1 MPLNKLEN
9 FIKNAE
15 GRILYVNPNDLD
27 STDGIENQGNSLT
40 KPFKTIQRALI
51 ESARFS
57 YLRGDD
63 NDLVEKTTILVF
75 PGEHLIDN
83 RPGYAIKEAN
93 GNAIAVAPG
102 GSETNAQTELTL
114 TLNSNFD
121 LTQEDNILYKF
132 NSING
137 GIIIP
142 RGTSIVGLDL
152 RKTKVRPK
160 YVPNP
165 TDLDAPNSAIFRI
178 TGACYFWQFTFF
190 DGDESGLVYTDP
202 RDFSINNRSKP
213 TFSHHKLT
221 CFEYADGVNIPG
233 GYQLTDLD
241 MYYSKVSNA
250 FNRASGREIDQK
262 FPASPGSFAKQR
274 PEFEIVGAFAADPI
288 TITNIISGDGATP
301 GTVVTVTTQT
311 PHGLNSGTPIKI
323 QNINV
328 EDYNISTKVVQ
339 VISDTVF
346 TYALP
351 FVRSNLPAGQGAG
364 LAPGAGAAVVIE
376 TDTVS
381 GASPY
386 IFNCSLR
393 SVYGMNGMHA
403 DGSRADG
410 FRSMVVAQFTA
421 VSLQKDD
428 RAFVKYNESNRQW
441 SSGLNGSIKV
451 TGDKLSSESSATN
464 NANVFHLDSDAV
476 YRDGWKTTHIKMSND
491 AVIQIVSVFAI
502 GFHKHFECLSG
513 GDASITNS
521 NSNFGQFSLASD
533 GFKKDAFNKDD
544 KGFVTGVVTPRSVDA
559 IDAEIEWVQFDGDF
573 ITSASDDQ
581 RIYLLGY
588 SSLDIEPPAISQ
600 GYRVGAR
607 VGEKIY
613 LRDPV
618 GNEYFAEVLMTNE
631 TPTPLSN
638 VCNGTDT
645 SAKVYD
651 GVTITT
657 PASDTT
663 GRQTIYNTVGGH
675 NLLNGES
682 IRVFSETGDLPEGL
696 EEGKVYYVV
705 NASKNSSRTDGI
717 VLTGTQFQIASSKTN
732 ADAANPIYITSFLG
746 EQIRVESRIS
756 DKKVGETGHP
766 IQFDYVRGNWFVYV
780 KSGSTLKTHLE
791 GITGDS
797 EISYF
802 KRVEDGR
809 SIDEKIYKLRYVV
822 PKELENARDPVS
834 GFILQ
839 DSNSNNVR
847 SATDFTKTTISLTAD
862 PSNNITP
869 GEYDFDRNPRFISTC
884 TYSNPTNTIRF
895 VAERDHDLKINDTVV
910 IRNVTSSDNVT
921 AKDNFGFNGSFK
933 VKSTPDSKTFTTG
946 DVDILDITHAP
957 ANASFDSNIRNKSIP
972 TFSRNDAQENLY
984 VYRVEVI
991 TPYIKDIQDGVFY
1004 LYVLNAGNSI
1014 SQPSGT
1020 FGDIKYSQNITDLYP
1035 QLDRDNFEP
1044 NPPAAVSYAK
1054 RTPLGEVVTNDLKR
1068 SITRETAD
1076 KFMTAYSYGNEIT
1089 EVSSNVNPILTLSQD
1104 HGLSGITSFTSLS
1117 GGSGHNPGVYHNV
1130 RLINNNNQP
1139 PSNLEAL
1146 NLVWDGA
1153 TAEVN
1158 VDSNGVV
1165 DNVSITESGS
1175 GYTDGEILYF
1185 DTRQIGGTTG
1195 SANITVNTADI
1206 TDSNSD
1212 YVQVTGIGT
1221 ATGGYYKISA
1231 TSNKRQITIVKNAND
1246 PQINAGEYVTVVG
1259 RVGAI
1264 SNHTVSSTVNVFTST
1279 KGVGLVAGNRVRL
1292 LNASD
1297 ENLGDYL
1304 VTSATSIT
1312 FTINT
1317 TENISSAT
1325 QFMKHALS
1333 DNNASA
1339 DNLGENI
1346 GTRLHTFYDNETL
1359 YTAQSIGVGDGQFR
1373 VQNPNGTSNKIEG
1386 RFPVGCYIQVNNEI
1400 MRVRSSSLTG
1410 TGSDEIQVIR
1420 GSMGTIIETHTTNTL
1435 IKKIKLA
1442 PIELRRPSILRASGH
1457 TFEYLGYGPGNYS
1470 TGLPQ
1475 VQVKTLSEN
1484 EEFLSQSQE
1493 TACGTVLYTGM
1504 DSDGDFYIGN
1514 TKYSAQSG
1522 EQKTFDVPTPTI
1534 TGEDPN
1540 RLSVV
1545 FDEIVVKER
1554 ILVEGGK
1561 SKQILSQFDG
1571 PVTFTGDVRFAQTL
1585 VLNGVPDSLRTA
1597 GRVYIKSNSNP
1608 TACSGQGAQTAA
1620 LRVEG
1625 GVAIGGK
1632 LFVCNDTDLNGTLNV
1647 QGLSEFQTGLVPA
1660 SGGGSSIY
1668 YTIGLESWTNTHN
1681 APILFTQA
1689 LDDGTGAG
1697 NQPAWLQDY
1706 VTSVQGIPANA
1717 TASLTTVATGGHA
1730 AFTNQNANGATL
1742 QAAIRNAV
1750 GGTNPSGAIA
1760 NQQFTI
1766 VPTDG
1771 QTHSVSGTSY
1781 PVMGK
1786 LYVPTGLSAGQIDV
1800 VVVFHGTVSSGTI
1813 ASAAEGSL
1821 NHFLNPNTLN
1831 LRDKII
1837 FSAAYPQ
1844 DHISS
1849 SNQYNLPG
1857 VGTETS
1863 TFLLGDNL
1871 AYARAAVGWVKDSL
1885 NGYIAGQGGSKTIGD
1900 VYLFGHSQGG
1910 KLVAKMNTLET
1921 GISGVVANAP
1931 GPIQLDQTCS
1941 ADPGN
1946 TSCAKIAAIHGAPG
1960 GGSAANVY
1968 LGTSSL
1974 PFSEAYVANKIEIG
1988 DSDAST
1994 SLISGILPTVDAA
2007 GNGGMGVPLGSTTK
2021 AFAEAHIGRIMI
2033 GHYDGTA
2040 NSGNQFITTR
2050 SGTLKLSGNK
2060 GTEDV
2065 EIFSDTIFH
2074 TTTQSTSK
2082 DSGAI
2087 IVEGG
2092 VGIEKNL
2099 NVGGNLDVDGG
2110 LDVDGDTTLDKTSI
2124 DGELT
2129 VVGSAK
2135 VDQITLNGNTVTA
2148 TNFVGTASKANA
2160 VLIGAAMDAP
2170 GDEHPM
2176 CVVGTGINA
2185 GEYSKIYR
2193 DNQIRFKEST
2203 HELLVTGDVVAFVSD
2218 DRLKTN
2224 RVGLTNALDKVCSLN
2239 GFTYNFNENAATIG
2253 FDTETTHVGV
2263 SAQEVQKVLPEA
2275 VCPAPVGHDY
2285 ITVKYEKIVPLLIE
2299 AIKELS
2305 DKVSS
2310 LEERLNN

>member
-102 GSETNAQTELTL
+102 GSEINAQTELTL

-262 FPASPGSFAKQR
+262 FPAAPGSFSKQR

-428 RAFVKYNESNRQW
+428 RAFVKYNQSNRQW
-441 SSGLNGSIKV
+441 SSGLNGSVKV

-521 NSNFGQFSLASD
+521 NSNFGQFSLAAD

-544 KGFVTGVVTPRSVDA
+544 KGFVTGVVTPRSVDS

-613 LRDPV
+613 LRDPS

-638 VCNGTDT
+638 VCNGSDT

-696 EEGKVYYVV
+696 EEGKVYYAV

-717 VLTGTQFQIASSKTN
+717 TLTGTQFQIASSKTN

-746 EQIRVESRIS
+746 EEIRVESRIS

-921 AKDNFGFNGSFK
+921 AKDNFGFNGAFK

-946 DVDILDITHAP
+946 DVDILDITHSP

-1004 LYVLNAGNSI
+1004 LYVLNSGNSI

-1076 KFMTAYSYGNEIT
+1076 KFMKAYSYGNEIT

-1158 VDSNGVV
+1158 VNSSGEV
-1165 DNVSITESGS
+1165 DNVSIIESGS
-1175 GYTDGEILYF
+1175 GYTNGEILYF

-1195 SANITVNTADI
+1195 SANITVNTDDI
-1206 TDSNSD
+1206 TDSNND

-1231 TSNKRQITIVKNAND
+1231 TSNKRQITIVKTAND

-1259 RVGAI
+1259 RVGTI
-1264 SNHTVSSTVNVFTST
+1264 SNHTVSSTENVFTST
-1279 KGVGLVAGNRVRL
+1279 KGVGLVSGNRVRL
-1292 LNASD
+1292 LDASN

-1359 YTAQSIGVGDGQFR
+1359 YTAQSIGVGAGQFR

-1420 GSMGTIIETHTTNTL
+1420 GSMGTIIQTHTTNTL
-1435 IKKIKLA
+1435 VKKIKLA

-1689 LDDGTGAG
+1689 LDDGLGGG

-1730 AFTNQNANGATL
+1730 AFANNNANGATL

-1771 QTHSVSGTSY
+1771 QTHSVGGTSY

-1786 LYVPTGLSAGQIDV
+1786 LYVPTGLSTGQIDV
-1800 VVVFHGTVSSGTI
+1800 VVVFHGTVTSGTI
-1813 ASAAEGSL
+1813 ATAAENSL
-1821 NHFLNPNTLN
+1821 NNFLNPNTLN

-1849 SNQYNLPG
+1849 SDQYNLPG

-1863 TFLLGDNL
+1863 TFLMGDNL

-1885 NGYIAGQGGSKTIGD
+1885 NGYISGQGGSKTIGD

-1921 GISGVVANAP
+1921 GIAGVVANAP
-1931 GPIQLDQTCS
+1931 GPIQFDQTCS
-1941 ADPGN
+1941 TQPGN
-1946 TSCAKIAAIHGAPG
+1946 TSCSKVAAIHGAPG

-1974 PFSEAYVANKIEIG
+1974 PFSEAYIANKIEIG

-2007 GNGGMGVPLGSTTK
+2007 ANLGYGVPLGSTSK

-2065 EIFSDTIFH
+2065 EVFSDTIFH
-2074 TTTQSTSK
+2074 TTTQSNSK

-2099 NVGGNLDVDGG
+2099 NVGGNF
-2110 LDVDGDTTLDKTSI
+2110 DVDGDTTLDKTNITGLLSV
-2124 DGELT
+2124 DG
-2129 VVGSAK
+2129 AIN
-2135 VDQITLNGNTVTA
+2135 VDNISLNGDTVTA
-2148 TNFVGTASKANA
+2148 TNFAGTATQSNA
-2160 VLIGAAMDAP
+2160 VLIGRAMDAG
-2170 GDEHPM
+2170 GDDHPM
-2176 CVVGTGINA
+2176 CVVGDPTQNGT
-2185 GEYSKIYR
+2185 YSKIFR
-2193 DNQIRFKEST
+2193 DNNIRFREST
-2203 HELLVTGDVVAFVSD
+2203 AELRCDGDIVAFASD

-2224 RVGLTNALDKVCSLN
+2224 KVGISNALDKVNSLS
-2239 GFTYNFNENAATIG
+2239 GFTYNWNEFACEQGNAFHA
-2253 FDTETTHVGV
+2253 DKRNVGV

-2275 VCPAPVGHDY
+2275 VEPAPFNEDY
-2285 ITVKYEKIVPLLIE
+2285 LTVKYDKIVPLLIE

-2305 DKVSS
+2305 DKVSA
-2310 LEERLNN
+2310 LEDKLNN

>member
-93 GNAIAVAPG
+93 GNAISVAPG

-165 TDLDAPNSAIFRI
+165 TDLNAPNSAIFRI

-190 DGDESGLVYTDP
+190 DGDETGLVYTDP
-202 RDFSINNRSKP
+202 RDFSANNRSKP

-262 FPASPGSFAKQR
+262 FPAAPGAFAKQR

-328 EDYNISTKVVQ
+328 SDYNISTKVVQ
-339 VISDTVF
+339 VISDTEF

-364 LAPGAGAAVVIE
+364 LAPGAGASVVIE

-441 SSGLNGSIKV
+441 SSGLNGSVRV
-451 TGDKLSSESSATN
+451 TGDRLSSESSATN

-491 AVIQIVSVFAI
+491 AVIQVVSVFAI

-521 NSNFGQFSLASD
+521 NSNFGQFSLAAD
-533 GFKKDAFNKDD
+533 GFKKDAFDKDD
-544 KGFVTGVVTPRSVDA
+544 KGFVTGIVTPKSIASPAAD
-559 IDAEIEWVQFDGDF
+559 IEWVQFDGDL
-573 ITSASDDQ
+573 ITSSSDAQ
-581 RIYLLGY
+581 RIFLLGY
-588 SSLDIEPPAISQ
+588 TSRDIEPPAISQ
-600 GYRVGAR
+600 GYRIGAK
-607 VGEKIY
+607 VGERIY
-613 LRDPV
+613 LDDDQ
-618 GNEYFAEVLMTNE
+618 YFAEVLMTNE
-631 TPTPLSN
+631 IPTSATAN
-638 VCNGTDT
+638 QCNGIDT
-645 SAKVYD
+645 SAKVYE
-651 GVTITT
+651 GVKITT
-657 PASDTT
+657 PSADTT
-663 GRQTIYNTVGGH
+663 GRQTIYNTVSGH

-696 EEGKVYYVV
+696 EEGKVYYAVT
-705 NASKNSSRTDGI
+705 ASKNSSRNDG
-717 VLTGTQFQIASSKTN
+717 VALSNTQFQIASSKTN
-732 ADAANPIYITSFLG
+732 ADAATPIFITSYLG

-766 IQFDYVRGNWFVYV
+766 IQYDYVVGNWFIYV
-780 KSGSTLKTHLE
+780 RTGSTLKTYLE

-839 DSNSNNVR
+839 DSSSVNVR
-847 SATDFTKTTISLTAD
+847 SDSDFNKTTISITPD
-862 PSNNITP
+862 PANNITP

-884 TYSNPTNTIRF
+884 TYSNPTNTLRF
-895 VAERDHDLKINDTVV
+895 VAEKDHDLKVDDIVV
-910 IRNVTSSDNVT
+910 IKNVTSSDNTT

-933 VKSTPDSKTFTTG
+933 VVSTPDAKTFTTG

-957 ANASFDSNIRNKSIP
+957 ANASFDSNVRNKSIP

-1004 LYVLNAGNSI
+1004 LYVLNSGNSM

-1020 FGDIKYSQNITDLYP
+1020 FADIKYSQNITDLYP
-1035 QLDRDNFEP
+1035 QLDRDNFDP

-1054 RTPLGEVVTNDLKR
+1054 RIPLGEVVTNDLKR

-1076 KFMTAYSYGNEIT
+1076 KFMKAFSYGVEVT
-1089 EVSSNVNPILTLSQD
+1089 EVVNQNTSATLTLAQD
-1104 HGLSGITSFTSLS
+1104 HGLSGITSFTSLT
-1117 GGSGHNPGVYHNV
+1117 GGSGHTDGVYHNV
-1130 RLINNNNQP
+1130 RLVNNNNQP
-1139 PSNLEAL
+1139 PINLEAL

-1153 TAEVN
+1153 TAEVT
-1158 VDSNGVV
+1158 VSGGSVT
-1165 DNVSITESGS
+1165 NVSITEPGS
-1175 GYTDGEILYF
+1175 GYADGEVLYF

-1195 SANITVNTADI
+1195 SGAITIATADI
-1206 TDSNSD
+1206 SD
-1212 YVQVTGIGT
+1212 ATNDYIQVTGIGT
-1221 ATGGYYKISA
+1221 ATGGYYKISDV
-1231 TSNKRQITIVKNAND
+1231 SNKRQIVITKTATD
-1246 PQINAGEYVTVVG
+1246 PVVNPGEYITPVG
-1259 RVGAI
+1259 RVGVIASHSLTVG
-1264 SNHTVSSTVNVFTST
+1264 SNDNVFTSSN
-1279 KGVGLVAGNRVRL
+1279 GVGIVAGNRVRL
-1292 LNASD
+1292 LDSSNN
-1297 ENLGDYL
+1297 NLGDFL
-1304 VTSATSIT
+1304 INSATATT

-1317 TENISSAT
+1317 TETISSAT

-1339 DNLGENI
+1339 DSLGEFI
-1346 GTRLHTFYDNETL
+1346 GTRLHTFYDNDIL
-1359 YTAQSIGVGDGQFR
+1359 YSSQRIEVSDDTFSVVRPDGAST
-1373 VQNPNGTSNKIEG
+1373 VTTKIEG
-1386 RFPVGCYIQVNNEI
+1386 RFPVGSYIQIGDEI
-1400 MRVRSSSLTG
+1400 MRVKSSSLTG

-1420 GSMGTIIETHTTNTL
+1420 GSMGTIIQIHETNSL

-1522 EQKTFDVPTPTI
+1522 EQKTFDVPTPTV

-1571 PVTFTGDVRFAQTL
+1571 PVTFLGDVRFAQTL
-1585 VLNGVPDSLRTA
+1585 ILNGVPDSLRTN
-1597 GRVYIKSNSNP
+1597 GKVHIKAEGDTN
-1608 TACSGQGAQTAA
+1608 ACSGQGAQPAA

-1625 GVAIGGK
+1625 GAAIGGNLK
-1632 LFVCNDTDLNGTLNV
+1632 VCKDVDLRDDLNVIGISTFHANMDVNADIDLGDNNKLLI
-1647 QGLSEFQTGLVPA
+1647 GDGNDLRIYHN
-1660 SGGGSSIY
+1660 GSNSYIED
-1668 YTIGLESWTNTHN
+1668 G
-1681 APILFTQA
+1681 
-1689 LDDGTGAG
+1689 GTGA
-1697 NQPAWLQDY
+1697 L
-1706 VTSVQGIPANA
+1706 IIK
-1717 TASLTTVATGGHA
+1717 
-1730 AFTNQNANGATL
+1730 TNSFN
-1742 QAAIRNAV
+1742 IRNAADTEYIIEALEGNNGV
-1750 GGTNPSGAIA
+1750 KLFHSGNIKFETLSGGAIVRGDLEVTEDLTVR
-1760 NQQFTI
+1760 NN
-1766 VPTDG
+1766 V
-1771 QTHSVSGTSY
+1771 
-1781 PVMGK
+1781 
-1786 LYVPTGLSAGQIDV
+1786 QID
-1800 VVVFHGTVSSGTI
+1800 
-1813 ASAAEGSL
+1813 
-1821 NHFLNPNTLN
+1821 
-1831 LRDKII
+1831 D
-1837 FSAAYPQ
+1837 
-1844 DHISS
+1844 
-1849 SNQYNLPG
+1849 
-1857 VGTETS
+1857 
-1863 TFLLGDNL
+1863 
-1871 AYARAAVGWVKDSL
+1871 
-1885 NGYIAGQGGSKTIGD
+1885 
-1900 VYLFGHSQGG
+1900 
-1910 KLVAKMNTLET
+1910 
-1921 GISGVVANAP
+1921 
-1931 GPIQLDQTCS
+1931 
-1941 ADPGN
+1941 
-1946 TSCAKIAAIHGAPG
+1946 
-1960 GGSAANVY
+1960 
-1968 LGTSSL
+1968 
-1974 PFSEAYVANKIEIG
+1974 
-1988 DSDAST
+1988 
-1994 SLISGILPTVDAA
+1994 
-2007 GNGGMGVPLGSTTK
+2007 
-2021 AFAEAHIGRIMI
+2021 
-2033 GHYDGTA
+2033 
-2040 NSGNQFITTR
+2040 
-2050 SGTLKLSGNK
+2050 
-2060 GTEDV
+2060 
-2065 EIFSDTIFH
+2065 
-2074 TTTQSTSK
+2074 
-2082 DSGAI
+2082 
-2087 IVEGG
+2087 
-2092 VGIEKNL
+2092 NL
-2099 NVGGNLDVDGG
+2099 NVDGTTNLDHTNIVGPLNVNGAATIDQ
-2110 LDVDGDTTLDKTSI
+2110 VTI
-2124 DGELT
+2124 DG
-2129 VVGSAK
+2129 S
-2135 VDQITLNGNTVTA
+2135 TVTA
-2148 TNFVGTASKANA
+2148 TRFAGRADVSDRVKIGSAGSQTYNV
-2160 VLIGAAMDAP
+2160 VLT
-2170 GDEHPM
+2170 E
-2176 CVVGTGINA
+2176 GTGDT
-2185 GEYSKIYR
+2185 R
-2193 DNQIRFKEST
+2193 LLRVDNGIRFDSGQNN
-2203 HELLVTGDVVAFVSD
+2203 LIVSADIIAFASD

-2224 RVGLTNALDKVCSLN
+2224 RVALTGALDKVCSLN
-2239 GFTYNFNENAATIG
+2239 GFTFNFNETGGELG
-2253 FDTETTHVGV
+2253 FPTDVKYVGV

-2275 VCPAPVGHDY
+2275 VKPAPSDEKY
-2285 ITVKYEKIVPLLIE
+2285 ITVQYEKIVPLLIE

-2305 DKVSS
+2305 DKVSD